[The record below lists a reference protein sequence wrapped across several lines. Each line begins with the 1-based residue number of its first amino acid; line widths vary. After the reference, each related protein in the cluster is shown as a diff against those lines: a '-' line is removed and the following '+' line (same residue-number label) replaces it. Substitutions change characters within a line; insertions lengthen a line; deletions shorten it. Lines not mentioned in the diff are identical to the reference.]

1 MDTYEEMELEVQ
13 KPVQEIT
20 EDETAMAVVSAGE
33 IARVQGQIISAKKF
47 PRDETTSYQ
56 KILTACKRESLAKT
70 AMYSYPRGGTTVRG
84 PSIRLAEQLA
94 RSWGNL
100 DTGIRELS
108 QVEGESVVEAYCLDL
123 ETNYRSSIIFSVK
136 HVRKTKTKTNVLDD
150 PRDIYE
156 HVANLA
162 SRRKRSCILAV
173 IPADITEGAIAA
185 CEETLIGGG
194 GEPLIDRL
202 RNMVVMFKELDE
214 TVTQEMLEK
223 KIGYKIE
230 EATKSDLTELGSIY
244 NSIKDNMT
252 KRLDWFEE
260 KKGVKTDASKKTDA
274 AFGSQP

>member
-1 MDTYEEMELEVQ
+1 MDKEELALEVQ
-13 KPVQEIT
+13 HPVQEIA
-20 EDETAMAVVSAGE
+20 DDDTAMAVVSAGE

-47 PRDETTSYQ
+47 PRDETMSYQ
-56 KILTACKRESLAKT
+56 KILTACRRESLAKT
-70 AMYSYPRGGTTVRG
+70 AMYSYPRGGSIVRG

-108 QVEGESVVEAYCLDL
+108 QIDGESVVEAYCLDL

-136 HVRKTKTKTNVLDD
+136 HVRKTKTKTSILDD

-156 HVANLA
+156 HVANMA
-162 SRRKRSCILAV
+162 SRRKRACILAV

-185 CEETLIGGG
+185 CEETIIGGG
-194 GEPLIDRL
+194 SEPLIDRL
-202 RNMVVMFKELDE
+202 RNMVVMFQELDE

-223 KIGYKIE
+223 KLAYKIE
-230 EATKSDLTELGSIY
+230 DATKSDLTDLGSIY
-244 NSIKDNMT
+244 NSIKDGMT
-252 KRLDWFEE
+252 KRLDWFED

-274 AFGSQP
+274 AFGSQS

>member
-1 MDTYEEMELEVQ
+1 MDKEELALEVQ
-13 KPVQEIT
+13 HPVQEIA
-20 EDETAMAVVSAGE
+20 DDDTAMAVVSAGE

-47 PRDETTSYQ
+47 PRDETMSYQ
-56 KILTACKRESLAKT
+56 KILTACRRESLAKT
-70 AMYSYPRGGTTVRG
+70 AMYSYPRGGSIVRG

-108 QVEGESVVEAYCLDL
+108 QIDGESVVEAYCLDL

-136 HVRKTKTKTNVLDD
+136 HVRKTKTKTSILDD

-156 HVANLA
+156 HVANMA
-162 SRRKRSCILAV
+162 SRRKRACILAV

-185 CEETLIGGG
+185 CEETIIGGG
-194 GEPLIDRL
+194 SEPLIDRL
-202 RNMVVMFKELDE
+202 RNMVVMFQELDE

-223 KIGYKIE
+223 KLAYKIE
-230 EATKSDLTELGSIY
+230 DATKSDLTDLGSIY
-244 NSIKDNMT
+244 NSIKDGMT
-252 KRLDWFEE
+252 KRLDWFED